1 MLTREMSSSCGLCP
15 DNFGYKGALLIRLRS
30 FKTYCSSQTLHLEF
44 SPQIAESLS
53 AIGNSVPATRRLPK
67 PATYKLW
74 KSSRVLKKSIPV
86 GFQGCAQ
93 KSTRG

>member
-1 MLTREMSSSCGLCP
+1 MLTREMSLSCGLCP
-15 DNFGYKGALLIRLRS
+15 DNSGCKDVLPIRPRS
-30 FKTYCSSQTLHLEF
+30 FKKHCSSQTLHLEF

-53 AIGNSVPATRRLPK
+53 AIGNSVPATRRPPK